1 MKKLKSGLS
10 MERPKNPN
18 ESLIREVILE
28 DLQLFELLATNGKP
42 KTKAE
47 K

>member
-1 MKKLKSGLS
+1 MK
-10 MERPKNPN
+10 RPKNPN

-28 DLQLFELLATNGKP
+28 DLQLFELLATNGKS
-42 KTKAE
+42 KAKAE

>member
-1 MKKLKSGLS
+1 

-28 DLQLFELLATNGKP
+28 DLQLFKLFATNGKSRA
-42 KTKAE
+42 KVE